1 MGFTGGSHLYPWAAH
16 SEGFT
21 TWKRWH
27 RWVLGMLSTVTQ
39 HRMTL
44 NKVLCFVVLI
54 IVWISPLFAKGYVFT
69 NSNKPPKTKS
79 FNSEGSLHTHA
90 PGEVG
95 QQEPHWQQRS
105 EGERSTAPIP
115 QTWRGR
121 PSSLPG
127 FTPSRCLKNRNQLS
141 QAGRLT
147 QRTAFPSRGRS
158 PVFQT
163 DPRPNNN
170 SFGEQL
176 ILKRFHIRLCAQGG
190 GRREGVSHSD
200 WGSGYIISFLQT
212 SSLCGIRSWVC

>member
-95 QQEPHWQQRS
+95 QQEPRWQQRS

-147 QRTAFPSRGRS
+147 QRTAFPSRGCS